1 MLRFDHALIV
11 RAYII
16 NNKLIGVNTMLAI
29 HTKYLAPTAT
39 RGSRIKA
46 YTKGFSTTI
55 AYPHRLSGVACHF
68 EAVKALI
75 EQNGLDWSIDGMRF
89 GDSADGRGFS
99 FCFKWSTV
107 EGL

>member
-1 MLRFDHALIV
+1 MQ
-11 RAYII
+11 
-16 NNKLIGVNTMLAI
+16 AI
-29 HTKYLAPTAT
+29 HTKYIGPTNS

-46 YTKGFSTTI
+46 YTADGMGRKGFSATI

-75 EQNGLDWSIDGMRF
+75 EQNGLDWSIDGMRY

-99 FCFKWSTV
+99 FCFDCSTV
-107 EGL
+107 ED